1 MTTVSYELQ
10 SDPLKITKV
19 TDPYGRTAR
28 FAYNEAGQLAKVTDV
43 IGLSSEFEYG
53 INQEYLST
61 TPDFIRAMTTPYGTT
76 TFRSG
81 TGPYASV
88 NNNRWLEATDPLG
101 GTERLEHILNGTN
114 PLPASDPA
122 NTVPTGFTGN
132 SALNTHLSIY
142 YDKLAMSRA
151 STDPPDPEDGTIIRF
166 RSSTIYRISG
176 AQIQSIKRP
185 LTNRVW
191 YEHEGET
198 IANGIG
204 PSGRASKIGRVLDD
218 GSSQIYRTEYNAV
231 GRGIRRTDPTGR
243 ETVFVH
249 GTQTTPDADP
259 QMGTGLDLLEVRQ
272 KNGAVFET
280 LGTFTYD
287 TKHRLLTAT
296 DGLGNPYTYTYNT
309 QGQLLTAKTPATTS
323 APAGA
328 KTTLVYDSNGYL
340 LTATGPVSGS
350 TTTYTYDSFGRVR
363 TITPPLQGA
372 VTLDYDNLDRI
383 TKVTYPD
390 TTYEEIVYNRLDGE
404 RFRDRLG
411 RWSHLRFDAVRRL
424 TGSTDAEG
432 RTLSLDWC
440 NCGVL
445 EGLIDANGS
454 RTSWEHDLHG
464 RVTKEIRANG
474 AEYDYTYESAMS
486 RLETVTDPR
495 DIVTTFEYFGDN
507 RLKKKS
513 FSDTTPQIPFTY
525 DYLGRLSTAA
535 NGTDTLSWTYDRSS
549 RVLSEAS
556 TKNSSTVSYTYD
568 PVGNRRTTSL
578 NGTPFNA
585 YDYDG
590 ALRLEAI
597 TRGPNVFSF
606 DYDAAS
612 RRTNLIYPNGITT
625 TYAFD
630 TESRLQRL
638 TAKLGT
644 TVVTDFQ
651 YTYNVAGNR
660 TQKTTPDLTETYEYD
675 RADQLVEVLR
685 TGTAANRWNYAY
697 DPAGNRTTEQIG
709 NAPVQASFSNMNRL
723 LSTSAGGALAFK
735 GTLNE
740 PATVTIQGKAAAV
753 DSANKF
759 EGSVNSTSG
768 TNTVAVVATDPMGNT
783 RTNTYEVN
791 VSGNGKT
798 FSYDAAGNLTQ
809 KVDGADT
816 WTYEW
821 DARNRLKKVLKNAA
835 TIATFAYDPLGRRVE
850 KVAGGTTTTFTYA
863 WEDILREIAGATTT
877 YYVHGPGI
885 DEPLAKEI
893 GGSST
898 YYHADGLGSV
908 LKTSNGV
915 GSVTHE
921 YRYDSY
927 GRIEAGSTQSG
938 YSFTGREWDAET
950 GLFYYRARYYDPNVG
965 RFISEDPIGLLGG
978 LNTYAYVGRNPIMR
992 VDPFGLEWKWVFNRA
1007 EGTLTGT
1014 DESGEIFTWEAVS
1027 GPHGK
1032 GELPAGEYTLKG
1044 SPVDVPEDHPQQ
1056 ASYCDDSGNCWW
1068 QPITPEFETTRTG
1081 LGIHPDGNVAGTAG
1095 CIGATAS
1102 DTSNLKAVLTN
1113 HPGPVT
1119 VE

>member
-1 MTTVSYELQ
+1 VDPNPSSLDGSHIGVEPQTFTFSNLGPRWTFGWLSYVEDDPTAAGQPVEVYKRGGGRDSYEGFVNGVSAPQADTRAILKIVSTNPIVYERHLTNGAVEVFSQSDGAATAPRKVFFTQKKDPAGNTMTFAYDGQLRLVSATDALSRVTTVSYELQ

-53 INQEYLST
+53 TNQEYLST

-114 PLPASDPA
+114 PLAASDPA

-151 STDPPDPEDGTIIRF
+151 ATDPPDPEDGTIIRF

-185 LTNRVW
+185 LENRVW

-204 PSGRASKIGRVLDD
+204 PSGRASKIGRVLED

-243 ETVFVH
+243 ETVFVY

-328 KTTLVYDSNGYL
+328 KMTLVYDSNGYL

-363 TITPPLQGA
+363 TTTPPLQGA

-383 TKVTYPD
+383 T
-390 TTYEEIVYNRLDGE
+390 
-404 RFRDRLG
+404 
-411 RWSHLRFDAVRRL
+411 RFDAVRRL

-445 EGLIDANGS
+445 EALIDANGS
-454 RTSWEHDLHG
+454 RTSWEYDLEG
-464 RVTKEIRANG
+464 RVTKEVRAN
-474 AEYDYTYESAMS
+474 ASEYDYTYETTLS

-495 DIVTTFEYFGDN
+495 SIVTTFEYFADN

-513 FSDTTPQIPFTY
+513 FSDTTPDVDFTY
-525 DYLGRLSTAA
+525 DYFGRLSTAA
-535 NGTDTLSWTYDRSS
+535 NGTDTLSWTSDRSG

-568 PVGNRRTTSL
+568 QVGNRRTTSL

-612 RRTNLIYPNGITT
+612 RRTSLIYPNGIVT
-625 TYAFD
+625 TYAYD
-630 TESRLQRL
+630 T
-638 TAKLGT
+638 G
-644 TVVTDFQ
+644 
-651 YTYNVAGNR
+651 
-660 TQKTTPDLTETYEYD
+660 
-675 RADQLVEVLR
+675 
-685 TGTAANRWNYAY
+685 
-697 DPAGNRTTEQIG
+697 I
-709 NAPVQASFSNMNRL
+709 APR
-723 LSTSAGGALAFK
+723 
-735 GTLNE
+735 
-740 PATVTIQGKAAAV
+740 
-753 DSANKF
+753 
-759 EGSVNSTSG
+759 
-768 TNTVAVVATDPMGNT
+768 
-783 RTNTYEVN
+783 
-791 VSGNGKT
+791 
-798 FSYDAAGNLTQ
+798 
-809 KVDGADT
+809 GADGEN
-816 WTYEW
+816 W
-821 DARNRLKKVLKNAA
+821 
-835 TIATFAYDPLGRRVE
+835 GRR
-850 KVAGGTTTTFTYA
+850 
-863 WEDILREIAGATTT
+863 W
-877 YYVHGPGI
+877 
-885 DEPLAKEI
+885 
-893 GGSST
+893 
-898 YYHADGLGSV
+898 
-908 LKTSNGV
+908 
-915 GSVTHE
+915 
-921 YRYDSY
+921 
-927 GRIEAGSTQSG
+927 
-938 YSFTGREWDAET
+938 
-950 GLFYYRARYYDPNVG
+950 
-965 RFISEDPIGLLGG
+965 
-978 LNTYAYVGRNPIMR
+978 
-992 VDPFGLEWKWVFNRA
+992 
-1007 EGTLTGT
+1007 
-1014 DESGEIFTWEAVS
+1014 
-1027 GPHGK
+1027 
-1032 GELPAGEYTLKG
+1032 
-1044 SPVDVPEDHPQQ
+1044 
-1056 ASYCDDSGNCWW
+1056 
-1068 QPITPEFETTRTG
+1068 
-1081 LGIHPDGNVAGTAG
+1081 
-1095 CIGATAS
+1095 
-1102 DTSNLKAVLTN
+1102 
-1113 HPGPVT
+1113 
-1119 VE
+1119 